1 MSRFL
6 ITTGRHQK
14 KTMGILQMAE
24 KVTFN
29 LGFYT
34 QQNYLNEKG
43 FFSGE
48 NFSLIT
54 LNERTTK
61 EKCLLRR
68 RLFVF
73 EGEEME
79 CIKQ

>member
-1 MSRFL
+1 
-6 ITTGRHQK
+6 
-14 KTMGILQMAE
+14 MGILQMAE

-43 FFSGE
+43 FFRRE
-48 NFSLIT
+48 FLIT
-54 LNERTTK
+54 LNEKTTK

-68 RLFVF
+68 RLYLK
-73 EGEEME
+73 G
-79 CIKQ
+79 KKWNALSSD